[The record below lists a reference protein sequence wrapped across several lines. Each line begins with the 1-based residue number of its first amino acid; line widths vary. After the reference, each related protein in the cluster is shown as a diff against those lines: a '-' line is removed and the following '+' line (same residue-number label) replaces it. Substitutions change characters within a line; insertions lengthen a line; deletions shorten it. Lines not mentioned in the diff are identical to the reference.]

1 MSALWVI
8 TYIKVI
14 CEKKTKYLVS
24 IRIALFALFEKFIN
38 SMYVLQAFKDTGKA
52 PVEAE
57 VAIHRIRITLT
68 SRNVKSLEKV
78 CADLIRGAKEKSLKV
93 KGPVRMPTK
102 TLRITTRKTPCG
114 EGSKTWDR
122 FQMRIH
128 KRLIDLH
135 SPSEIV
141 KQITSI
147 SIEPGV
153 EVEVTIAD
161 A

>member
-1 MSALWVI
+1 MYGFVLIPSADALTCLNLLGMSALWVI

-68 SRNVKSLEKV
+68 SRNVKSLEKGMLV
-78 CADLIRGAKEKSLKV
+78 APQHSSGIKLMA
-93 KGPVRMPTK
+93 
-102 TLRITTRKTPCG
+102 
-114 EGSKTWDR
+114 
-122 FQMRIH
+122 MRI
-128 KRLIDLH
+128 I
-135 SPSEIV
+135 IYM
-141 KQITSI
+141 T
-147 SIEPGV
+147 
-153 EVEVTIAD
+153 
-161 A
+161 

>member
-1 MSALWVI
+1 MGFSRRANHAGGDRSWLTAVRLNFFRI
-8 TYIKVI
+8 SRSGIIK
-14 CEKKTKYLVS
+14 
-24 IRIALFALFEKFIN
+24 
-38 SMYVLQAFKDTGKA
+38 MAFKDTGKA

-78 CADLIRGAKEKSLKV
+78 CADLIRGAKEKNLKV

-122 FQMRIH
+122 QMRIH
-128 KRLIDLH
+128 KRLIDL
-135 SPSEIV
+135 
-141 KQITSI
+141 
-147 SIEPGV
+147 
-153 EVEVTIAD
+153 
-161 A
+161 